1 MILSEVIR
9 IFDINWINALWGL
22 IWFFCIIGLYTALV
36 IGYSRISAV
45 NHFKKN
51 TMPDLYA
58 GKLKIAE
65 NQVRILKSENKKLII
80 ENRNVTDRLRVI
92 KKSVEV

>member
-9 IFDINWINALWGL
+9 IFDINWIDMLWGL
-22 IWFFCIIGLYTALV
+22 IWFFGFIGLYTALV

-45 NHFKKN
+45 NTFKKN
-51 TMPDLYA
+51 TMPDLYQ

-65 NQVRILKSENKKLII
+65 NQVKLLKSENKTLII
-80 ENRNVTDRLRVI
+80 ENRDVTDKLKVI